1 VKSVDAISE
10 IDRVLFIIEK
20 SVGRGLLKLAVMILL
35 EKTACHGY
43 RVYKVIKSKIYRN
56 LSLSTLYTTLRE
68 LAELKVIERVGGVYR
83 IGERGRTVLS
93 VLKKKYPLIIASIEV
108 LLRNA

>member
-1 VKSVDAISE
+1 VKGVDERSE
-10 IDRVLFIIEK
+10 IERVVNIIEK

-43 RVYKVIKSKIYRN
+43 RVYKVVRERVYRN

-68 LAELKVIERVGGVYR
+68 LAELKVIERVGSVYR
-83 IGERGRTVLS
+83 IGERGRAVLS
-93 VLKKKYPLIIASIEV
+93 VLKSKYPLIIASIEA

>member
-1 VKSVDAISE
+1 VKSVDANSE
-10 IDRVLFIIEK
+10 LDRVVGIIEK

-35 EKTACHGY
+35 EKTACRGY
-43 RVYKVIKSKIYRN
+43 RVYKVIKEKIYRN

-68 LAELKVIERVGGVYR
+68 LAELKVIEKVGGVYR
-83 IGERGRTVLS
+83 IGEKGRAVLS
-93 VLKKKYPLIIASIEV
+93 VLKSKYPLIIASIEA